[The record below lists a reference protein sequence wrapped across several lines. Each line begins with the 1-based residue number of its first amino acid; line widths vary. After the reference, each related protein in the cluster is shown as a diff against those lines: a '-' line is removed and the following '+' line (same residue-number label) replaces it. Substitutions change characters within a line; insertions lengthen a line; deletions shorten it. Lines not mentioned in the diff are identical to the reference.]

1 MKLGVIVPFR
11 DREEHLEKFIK
22 QVPSYLT
29 NNNIEYELI
38 VVEQSDKKPFNRG
51 KLLNI
56 GFIEARKLNCD
67 YVVFHDVDMIPVDV
81 DYSYSDIPLHL
92 ATEFELEN
100 DKLKNL
106 SFDDYF
112 GGVTMFSKTAFEK
125 INGYSNLYWGWGF
138 EDDDLLFRSKK
149 ENLLL
154 DTAMIGK
161 NDVKNVYGL
170 YFDGTQ
176 SYIKIEKKDLLDFS
190 KNRTILISFKPD
202 DLVSNPNA
210 EYDDFTVFSIP
221 GYDTNISYNSF
232 RRYKV
237 DVWDDKNKCIS
248 MNSEILTN
256 HFTQIALV
264 INAEEKTISFYK
276 DGELVSRDFYK
287 GKLKDYSKEQ
297 YFYLGVADPKRSD
310 ANYFSGIISEFAIYN
325 DILTRKELETLSEY
339 ALENSLMENFKG
351 YNSSHKLMLYY
362 DSKFVRNNY
371 IMDLTFNKN
380 DGQVFVSHFTK
391 STESLGKMIDV
402 PYRRVGL
409 FKLLSHKT
417 NSWDKGN
424 WVHSETRI
432 NQIKFLNEIKQ
443 DLYDTTKDGL
453 NSCMYQIIGDTHIQ
467 NYHRLSV
474 LI

>member
-417 NSWDKGN
+417 NSWDNGN

>member
-22 QVPSYLT
+22 QVPSYLA

-81 DYSYSDIPLHL
+81 DYSYSEIPLHL

-149 ENLLL
+149 ENLFL
-154 DTAMIGK
+154 DTAIIGK
-161 NDVKNVYGL
+161 NDIKNVYGL

-248 MNSEILTN
+248 LNSEILTN

-351 YNSSHKLMLYY
+351 YNSAHKLMLYY

-391 STESLGKMIDV
+391 STESLGKTIDV

-453 NSCMYQIIGDTHIQ
+453 NSCMYQIIGDTHIE

>member
-112 GGVTMFSKTAFEK
+112 GGVTMFPKTAFEK

-161 NDVKNVYGL
+161 NDIKNVYGL

-276 DGELVSRDFYK
+276 DGELVGRDFYK

-325 DILTRKELETLSEY
+325 DILTRNELETLSEY

-391 STESLGKMIDV
+391 STESLGKIIDV

-453 NSCMYQIIGDTHIQ
+453 NSCMYQIIGDTHMQ

>member
-1 MKLGVIVPFR
+1 MKLGVIVPYR
-11 DREEHLEKFIK
+11 DRQEHLEKFIK
-22 QVPSYLT
+22 QLPSYL
-29 NNNIEYELI
+29 NNNNVEYELI
-38 VVEQSDKKPFNRG
+38 IVEQSDNKPFNRG

-56 GFIEARKLNCD
+56 GYLEAKKLGCD
-67 YVVFHDVDMIPVDV
+67 YVVFHDVDMIPIDV

-100 DKLKNL
+100 DKSKNL
-106 SFDDYF
+106 SFEDYF
-112 GGVTMFSKTAFEK
+112 GGVTMFSNTAFEK

-149 ENLLL
+149 ENLPL
-154 DTAMIGK
+154 DTAIIGK
-161 NDVKNVYGL
+161 NDIKNVYGL

-176 SYIKIEKKDLLDFS
+176 SHIKIEKKDLLDFS

-202 DLVSNPNA
+202 DLVSDPNN
-210 EYDDFTVFSIP
+210 EYDDFTVFSVP
-221 GYDTNISYNSF
+221 GYDTNISFNSF

-248 MNSEILTN
+248 INSDILTN
-256 HFTQIALV
+256 HFTQVALV
-264 INAEEKTISFYK
+264 INATEKTISFYK
-276 DGELVSRDFYK
+276 DGELVGKDFYK

-297 YFYLGVADPKRSD
+297 YFYLGVGDPKRSNP
-310 ANYFSGIISEFAIYN
+310 NYFSGVISEFAIFN
-325 DILTRKELETLSEY
+325 DVLTPKEIQTISET
-339 ALENSLMENFKG
+339 ALENSLLENFRG
-351 YNSSHKLMLYY
+351 YNSAEKLMLYY

-380 DGQVFVSHFTK
+380 DGQVFNSHFIK
-391 STESLGKMIDV
+391 STESLGKSIDV

-417 NSWDKGN
+417 NSWKDGK
-424 WVHSETRI
+424 WVHNETRI
-432 NQIKFLNEIKQ
+432 NQIKFLNEIKK
-443 DLYDTTKDGL
+443 DLYDTKKDGL
-453 NSCMYQIIGDTHIQ
+453 NTCMYQIIGDSHTQ
-467 NYHRLSV
+467 QYHHFSV

>member
-1 MKLGVIVPFR
+1 
-11 DREEHLEKFIK
+11 
-22 QVPSYLT
+22 
-29 NNNIEYELI
+29 
-38 VVEQSDKKPFNRG
+38 
-51 KLLNI
+51 
-56 GFIEARKLNCD
+56 
-67 YVVFHDVDMIPVDV
+67 MIPVDV

-161 NDVKNVYGL
+161 NDIKNVYGL

-362 DSKFVRNNY
+362 DSKFVRKNY

-417 NSWDKGN
+417 NSWDNGN

>member
-22 QVPSYLT
+22 QVPPYLT
-29 NNNIEYELI
+29 NNDIDYELI

-56 GFIEARKLNCD
+56 GFIEARKLECD

-92 ATEFELEN
+92 ATSFELEN
-100 DKLKNL
+100 DKSKNL

-112 GGVTMFSKTAFEK
+112 GGVTMFSKEAFEK

-149 ENLLL
+149 ENLPL
-154 DTAMIGK
+154 DTAIIGK
-161 NDVKNVYGL
+161 NDIKNVYGL
-170 YFDGTQ
+170 YFDGSQ
-176 SYIKIEKKDLLDFS
+176 SYIKVEKKDLLDFS

-202 DLVSNPNA
+202 ELVSNPNL

-221 GYDTNISYNSF
+221 GYDTNISFNSF

-248 MNSEILTN
+248 INSEILTN
-256 HFTQIALV
+256 HFTQVALV
-264 INAEEKTISFYK
+264 INATEKTISFYK
-276 DGELVSRDFYK
+276 DGELVGRDFYK
-287 GKLKDYSKEQ
+287 GKLKDYSNEQ
-297 YFYLGVADPKRSD
+297 HFYLGVGDPKRSNP
-310 ANYFSGIISEFAIYN
+310 NYFSGIISEFAIFN
-325 DILTRKELETLSEY
+325 DLITPKEIQTLFEN
-339 ALENSLMENFKG
+339 ALENSLLENFRG
-351 YNSSHKLMLYY
+351 YNSSEKLLLYY
-362 DSKFVRNNY
+362 DSKFVRNNS

-380 DGQVFVSHFTK
+380 DGQVFNSHFIK
-391 STESLGKMIDV
+391 SQESLGKMIDV

-417 NSWDKGN
+417 NSWESGK
-424 WVHSETRI
+424 WVHNETRI

-443 DLYDTTKDGL
+443 DLYDTKKEGL
-453 NSCMYQIIGDTHIQ
+453 NSCMYQIIGDTTVD
-467 NYHRLSV
+467 NYHHLSV